1 MSQQPYDFL
10 PLWSVYVITVV
21 ILFAAVEAGFW
32 LSKRMRRRNPVRQD
46 SETGPISAATLAL
59 LAFILAFLVSYAVG
73 IFNERRQLVI
83 TEANAI
89 GTTYLRAGYL
99 DEPYRTE
106 SRQLLS
112 EYLDQRLLF
121 IDPAQLHDALVRS
134 EELQNELWRQAEA
147 VARQSPTPT
156 ISLFLA
162 SLNEMIDTHT
172 ERVNIAFQL
181 RVPSAI
187 IVGVYIV
194 AFFTMFLVG
203 MQSGNAENRNI
214 IALVILVL
222 ILAVVFFLIID
233 LDRSQQGL
241 LRVSQ
246 QALFDLQSQLP
257 TLP

>member
-1 MSQQPYDFL
+1 MTQQPYDFL
-10 PLWSVYVITVV
+10 PLWTVYVITVL
-21 ILFAAVEAGFW
+21 ILFAGVEAGFW
-32 LSKRMRRRNPVRQD
+32 LSKRMRRRNPDRND
-46 SETGPISAATLAL
+46 SEIGPISAATLAL
-59 LAFILAFLVSYAVG
+59 LAFILAFLVSYSVG

-89 GTTYLRAGYL
+89 GTAYLRAGYL
-99 DEPYRTE
+99 D
-106 SRQLLS
+106 
-112 EYLDQRLLF
+112 QRLLF
-121 IDPAQLHDALVRS
+121 LDPAQLQVALARS
-134 EELQNELWRQAEA
+134 EELQNKLWQRAEA
-147 VARQSPTPT
+147 VARLTPTPT
-156 ISLFLA
+156 ISLYLA
-162 SLNEMIDTHT
+162 SLNELIDTHT

-187 IVGVYIV
+187 IFGVYIV

-203 MQSGNAENRNI
+203 MQSSIAEYRNI